1 MKPRA
6 LLDKTYALLSKHFGP
21 RNWWPIVKNARPL
34 YLPEYLTRERTPAE
48 IFEIAVGAILTQNTA
63 WGNVVL
69 AIDNLKRAKVLSRKG
84 IADTPPDALAEMVK
98 PSGYFNQKAKKLK
111 ALNDYIETQLK
122 GRLVS
127 LREYPLGQARESL
140 LSVWGVGKET
150 ADSILLYGLG
160 MPVFVVD
167 AYTRRIFSRM
177 GAIDK
182 DAEYDEVRAYFE
194 KHTDNDI
201 LLYREFHALIVEQG
215 KDICKNKPR
224 CGLCVL
230 KKLCPSA
237 NGDKNPSDETV

>member
-6 LLDKTYALLSKHFGP
+6 LLDRTYALLLKHFGP
-21 RNWWPIVKNARPL
+21 RNWWPIVKNARPH
-34 YLPEYLTRERTPAE
+34 YLPEYLVRQRTPAE

-69 AIDNLKRAKVLSRKG
+69 AIDNLKRAKVLSRRG
-84 IADTPPDALAEMVK
+84 IAVTPPDALAEMVK

-111 ALNDYIETQLK
+111 ALNLYIDTELK
-122 GRLVS
+122 GKLSRLAE
-127 LREYPLGQARESL
+127 LPLEQARESL

-177 GAIDK
+177 GAVDK
-182 DAEYDEVRAYFE
+182 DAEYDTIRAYFE
-194 KHTDNDI
+194 KYTDNDI

-215 KDICKNKPR
+215 KDVCKNKPR
-224 CGLCVL
+224 CELCVL
-230 KKLCPSA
+230 KKLCPSS
-237 NGDKNPSDETV
+237 NGGKNPAEEPV